1 MNEFLRDW
9 AIAGLAVGVWFSVLV
24 LLPFGMALALGW
36 LLGAF

>member
-9 AIAGLAVGVWFSVLV
+9 AIAGLVVGVWFFVLV
-24 LLPFGMALALGW
+24 LLPFFLAMALGR